1 MAMERKW
8 IQTATIAVDSETGAI
23 LVSGAGGGGG
33 VEIVGLKDAGGDQVN
48 PATKE
53 SVDGVAAALGS
64 PAQEDGNLAGV
75 KANSDALASG
85 LPALGADAAGQDAHA
100 KVLDCPD
107 RVTHHLMA
115 FAETNGAILSLDGGT
130 TDHVYVPADGGVAL
144 DGLAIPASAEIHAK
158 NVAAGNNYANLRV
171 LVW

>member
-1 MAMERKW
+1 MTMERKW
-8 IQTATIAVDSETGAI
+8 IQAATIAVDSETGAI
-23 LVSGAGGGGG
+23 LVSGAGGGAS
-33 VEIVGLKDAGGDQVN
+33 VEVVGLKDAEGTQVN

-53 SVDGVAAALGS
+53 SVDAVAAALAS

-85 LPALGADAAGQDAHA
+85 LPTLGMDATGQDAHA
-100 KVLDCPD
+100 KVLDCPA

-115 FAETNGAILSLDGGT
+115 FAETNGAVLSLDGGT
-130 TDHVYVPADGGVAL
+130 TDHVYVPAGGGVAL
-144 DGLAIPASAEIHAK
+144 DGLAIPAEAEVHAK
-158 NVAAGNNYANLRV
+158 NAAAGSNYANLRV